1 MPHLDTNGIVTY
13 FEDSALAGVSGP
25 LVVLIHGHSADLRLW
40 DEQVPSLTAAGYR
53 VIRYDVRGHGRSA
66 APPTGYTWE
75 NYAADLADLMER
87 LSVDAAHVVGLSMGG
102 GIALQFALSASGGPA
117 RVLSI
122 TLVDSA
128 LPGFTYSDEF
138 SRQVQAL
145 VAAVRAES
153 LSAEGA
159 SPRAALERLWLTHP
173 LFDGLRR
180 FPGRFQRL
188 REMVLAFP
196 AADYREGATPAGY
209 APVVI
214 ERLHEIA
221 APTLVLVGEMD
232 IPDFHL
238 VADILAE
245 NLPHARK
252 VVLPDCGHVPPME
265 QPDTFNRALI
275 AFLRDPHAH
284 PEPDPKAS
292 PPQADVAG

>member
-1 MPHLDTNGIVTY
+1 MPALNTNGIVTY
-13 FEDSALAGVSGP
+13 FEDSALAGASGP
-25 LVVLIHGHSADLRLW
+25 PVVLIHGHSVDLRLW
-40 DEQVPSLTAAGYR
+40 DEQVPALTAAGYR
-53 VIRYDVRGHGRSA
+53 VIRYDVRGHGRST
-66 APPTGYTWE
+66 APLSGYTWE
-75 NYAADLADLMER
+75 SYAADLADLMER
-87 LSVDAAHVVGLSMGG
+87 LSVDAVHVVGLSMGG
-102 GIALQFALSASGGPA
+102 GIALQFALSASGGQA
-117 RVLSI
+117 RVLSL

-138 SRQVQAL
+138 SRQVEAL

-180 FPGRFQRL
+180 FPDRFQRL
-188 REMVLAFP
+188 REMVLAYP

-209 APVVI
+209 APAVAD
-214 ERLHEIA
+214 RLHEIA
-221 APTLVLVGEMD
+221 APALVLVGEMD

-238 VADILAE
+238 IADILGE

-252 VVLPDCGHVPPME
+252 LVLPDCGHVLPLE
-265 QPDTFNRALI
+265 QPDTFNETLI

-284 PEPDPKAS
+284 PEPVEP
-292 PPQADVAG
+292 